1 LAIEFNP
8 LNKGMRNMSIKPPNK
23 VANRF
28 EQQPLTQNQLAFSRP
43 DFLSEYVK
51 ISEKLDRLDGLGR
64 KIEKCKIKINEEV
77 DTELN
82 LSITKIFEEVK
93 LFEKNHCPEASSE
106 DAKTKERLIKKSKK
120 SIMKIHNIRMKVFFT
135 CMWEISR
142 NLAVKTDPV
151 PDQVCPDFPK
161 RIQKECRDF
170 IKASVIFDKCKSNAS
185 ALKSSILRDDINA
198 KERFEVYKEN
208 EGSLKQHGKS
218 VAEALQ
224 LLEKQKSAKILPPD
238 GDKTEFKQDGSIKFS
253 VADPF
258 AFLLKKEG
266 VNDLIR
272 QGKEAA
278 IKIKSIAFV
287 YLIAQFDEMIPTAE
301 SGNFEDV
308 KKIVETLPEQAQKDF
323 FNTHWKTCGS
333 PADQSKEQSQ
343 KDRAHP
349 RFGRFSFLDL
359 DITKKCVA
367 SNEEKIQSLKDHRL
381 LLKTQLNDLKGVV
394 VYSS

>member
-1 LAIEFNP
+1 MKI
-8 LNKGMRNMSIKPPNK
+8 MSIKPLTE
-23 VANRF
+23 VGNRL
-28 EQQPLTQNQLAFSRP
+28 EQQPLMQNQPVFSRP
-43 DFLSEYVK
+43 AFLSDYVK
-51 ISEKLDRLDGLGR
+51 ISEKLDHLDGVGR
-64 KIEKCKIKINEEV
+64 KLEKGKIKINEEI

-82 LSITKIFEEVK
+82 FSIAKIFDEVK
-93 LFEKNHCPEASSE
+93 IFEKNHCPEASSE

-120 SIMKIHNIRMKVFFT
+120 LIMKIHNMRIKIFFVSMCQIT
-135 CMWEISR
+135 Q
-142 NLAVKTDPV
+142 NLTVKTDPV

-170 IKASVIFDKCKSNAS
+170 IKASVIFNKCKSNAS
-185 ALKSSILRDDINA
+185 ALKSSILRNDINA
-198 KERFEVYKEN
+198 QERFEVYKEN
-208 EGSLKQHGKS
+208 EGSLKQYGKS

-258 AFLLKKEG
+258 AFFLKKEG
-266 VNDLIR
+266 INELIH

-278 IKIKSIAFV
+278 IKIKSISFD

-301 SGNFEDV
+301 SGNFESV

-333 PADQSKEQSQ
+333 PTDQSKEQSQ
-343 KDRAHP
+343 RDRAHP

-381 LLKTQLNDLKGVV
+381 LLKTQLKDLKGIV
-394 VYSS
+394 VYS